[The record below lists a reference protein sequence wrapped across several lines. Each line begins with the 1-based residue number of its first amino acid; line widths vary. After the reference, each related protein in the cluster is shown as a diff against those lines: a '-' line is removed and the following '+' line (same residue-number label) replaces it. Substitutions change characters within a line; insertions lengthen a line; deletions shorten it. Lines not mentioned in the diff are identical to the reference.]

1 LWDVLNRVESNRALR
16 VQRNMKKP
24 PAL

>member
-16 VQRNMKKP
+16 VQRNMRKP